1 MGVNSEC
8 DSQHC
13 CFGSYL
19 IDLAIEY
26 INVLSDQ
33 TQNIEG
39 ANPYW
44 TFVYLPLFKY
54 TNKF

>member
-19 IDLAIEY
+19 IDLAIKYIKCPIGLKTEY
-26 INVLSDQ
+26 
-33 TQNIEG
+33 
-39 ANPYW
+39 
-44 TFVYLPLFKY
+44 
-54 TNKF
+54 